1 MSSIRESRYRFI
13 VVARGSQSYGVR
25 DRAEGRL
32 VEDGLTRAEA
42 RYMVWKFNGGTGSV
56 PRYLASVSQSFR
68 DLTES
73 YGVV

>member
-1 MSSIRESRYRFI
+1 MIESRYRFI
-13 VVARGSQSYGVR
+13 VVPRGSQTYGVC

-32 VEDGLTRAEA
+32 VEDGLTRVEA
-42 RYMVWKFNGGTGSV
+42 RYMVWKFNGGGAGSV
-56 PRYLASVSQSFR
+56 PRYLQSVPQRFR